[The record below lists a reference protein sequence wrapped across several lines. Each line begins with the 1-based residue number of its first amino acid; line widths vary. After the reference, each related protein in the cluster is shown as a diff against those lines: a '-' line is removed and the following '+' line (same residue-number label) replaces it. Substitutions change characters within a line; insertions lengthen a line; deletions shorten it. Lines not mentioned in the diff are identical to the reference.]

1 MDQTLNKIQELGV
14 IPIIEIEDSSII
26 EDVGRVLLAGG
37 LPLTE
42 ITFRTSAA
50 EVSIQKLTKTYP
62 QIIVGAGTIINV
74 SQAEEAVNSGAKF
87 LVSPGFS
94 EQIVEW
100 AINHSILIIP
110 GVATPSE
117 ILNAMDYGLS
127 VLKYFPIEQL
137 GGVKMLTSL
146 AGPFKTIKF
155 VPTGGISM
163 SNLAD
168 YIRLP
173 NVLACGG
180 SWIAHKSLLKSG
192 RFDEI
197 TQRARDAINVIRKA
211 REN

>member
-180 SWIAHKSLLKSG
+180 SWIAHKSLLRSG

>member
-74 SQAEEAVNSGAKF
+74 SQAAEAVNSGAKF

-155 VPTGGISM
+155 VPTGGISLT
-163 SNLAD
+163 NLAD

>member
-1 MDQTLNKIQELGV
+1 MDLILNKLNDIGV
-14 IPIIEIEDSSII
+14 MPILEIEDSSLI

-37 LPLTE
+37 LPLAE
-42 ITFRTSAA
+42 ITFRTSEA

-62 QIIVGAGTIINV
+62 QIIVGAGTVINV
-74 SQAEEAVNSGAKF
+74 NQAEKAVDSGAKF

-94 EQIVEW
+94 ERIIEW
-100 AINHSILIIP
+100 AINRSILIIP

-117 ILNAMDYGLS
+117 ILKAMDYGLS

-137 GGVKMLTSL
+137 GGVKMITSL

-173 NVLACGG
+173 NVFACGG
-180 SWIAHKSLLKSG
+180 SWIAHKSLLKAG